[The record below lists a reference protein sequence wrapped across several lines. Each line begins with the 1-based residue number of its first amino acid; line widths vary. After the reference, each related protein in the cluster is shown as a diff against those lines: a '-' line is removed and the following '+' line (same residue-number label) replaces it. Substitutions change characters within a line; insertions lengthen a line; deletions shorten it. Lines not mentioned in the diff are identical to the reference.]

1 MPTIANRNPRGMDPL
16 VRMMLLNWFTGI
28 VVGLVCAG
36 FLLAVDMAGM
46 RSLLLRS
53 NFFWQGLALL
63 FGGFAITF
71 GGVVCATSIMTLPKD
86 DKETPRGGLG
96 QKILSTLLY
105 HSVARP
111 ALRPIPVPVKRAR
124 L

>member
-1 MPTIANRNPRGMDPL
+1 MVLRN
-16 VRMMLLNWFTGI
+16 LLG
-28 VVGLVCAG
+28 AG
-36 FLLAVDMAGM
+36 VQLF
-46 RSLLLRS
+46 
-53 NFFWQGLALL
+53 ALL

-86 DKETPRGGLG
+86 DEERPRGGLG

-111 ALRPIPVPVKRAR
+111 EPSPIPVPVKRTR